1 MGLQGQIKNLKQLQI
16 LWVILGLSCG
26 IAVVGPPRCLQ
37 DLGEAVWGEGKRA
50 EVDSQHLPPE
60 GHLPLINEENK
71 AGQLIA
77 CNRLRA
83 AQISP
88 QSAAGGGGGGL
99 TQLPGPLCLW
109 RGLEGTF

>member
-50 EVDSQHLPPE
+50 EVDS
-60 GHLPLINEENK
+60 
-71 AGQLIA
+71 
-77 CNRLRA
+77 
-83 AQISP
+83 
-88 QSAAGGGGGGL
+88 
-99 TQLPGPLCLW
+99 
-109 RGLEGTF
+109 